1 MRALND
7 DDVRVMLSTLCSVN
21 GSDEPQLS
29 HSPLTI
35 LETERADEIR
45 ADREADDK
53 KKTRDDRLM
62 LYNSKLSLIY
72 FYLNCFLQVAQ

>member
-7 DDVRVMLSTLCSVN
+7 DDVRVMLMSTLCSVN
-21 GSDEPQLS
+21 GSDETQLS

-53 KKTRDDRLM
+53 R
-62 LYNSKLSLIY
+62 N
-72 FYLNCFLQVAQ
+72 

>member
-53 KKTRDDRLM
+53 K
-62 LYNSKLSLIY
+62 N
-72 FYLNCFLQVAQ
+72 